1 MSDSLKKHDKWE
13 QRFKDDTQTVT
24 SLRQDIERLQRD
36 ISKLYTEELFM
47 ARIKISELELKVRQ
61 LEKENFSLLARIPA
75 AAEAEVDV
83 NHSSGEDDDWYTSH
97 GQGD

>member
-1 MSDSLKKHDKWE
+1 MSDSFKKWKEDKGT
-13 QRFKDDTQTVT
+13 DDDSYTIS

-47 ARIKISELELKVRQ
+47 ARIKISELEQKIEQ
-61 LEKENFSLLARIPA
+61 LEIENASLLKQTVKQDKQ
-75 AAEAEVDV
+75 E
-83 NHSSGEDDDWYTSH
+83 SCSGEDDDWYTSH

>member
-1 MSDSLKKHDKWE
+1 MSDSLKKNEKRKSDKV
-13 QRFKDDTQTVT
+13 DDNEDYTIS

-47 ARIKISELELKVRQ
+47 ARIKISELEQKVNC
-61 LEKENFSLLARIPA
+61 LEAENASLLKLLTGQDKIAVCSD
-75 AAEAEVDV
+75 ED
-83 NHSSGEDDDWYTSH
+83 DDDWYTSH

>member
-1 MSDSLKKHDKWE
+1 MSDSFKKWKEDRE
-13 QRFKDDTQTVT
+13 TDDDSYTIS

-47 ARIKISELELKVRQ
+47 ARIKISELEQKIDQ
-61 LEKENFSLLARIPA
+61 LEAENASLLKQVVKQDKQ
-75 AAEAEVDV
+75 EFC
-83 NHSSGEDDDWYTSH
+83 SGEDDDWYTSH

>member
-1 MSDSLKKHDKWE
+1 MSDSFKKWKEDRE
-13 QRFKDDTQTVT
+13 TDDDSYTIS

-47 ARIKISELELKVRQ
+47 ARIKISELEQEIDQLKA
-61 LEKENFSLLARIPA
+61 ENASLLGQTTKLDKQ
-75 AAEAEVDV
+75 EFC
-83 NHSSGEDDDWYTSH
+83 SGEDDDWYTSH